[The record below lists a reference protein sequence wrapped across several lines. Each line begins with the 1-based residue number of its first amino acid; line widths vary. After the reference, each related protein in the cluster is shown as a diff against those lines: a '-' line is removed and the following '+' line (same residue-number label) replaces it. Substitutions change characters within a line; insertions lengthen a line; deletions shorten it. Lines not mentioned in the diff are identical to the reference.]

1 MCLPASDNRW
11 RDETA
16 VTAQFAVARTGQI
29 GVGLKDRALRSSPL
43 NSREAMPVRA
53 SGDPASAE
61 HGGPIAPHS
70 ARLPTVEA
78 KPQDVS
84 RELRLLQQTEHLA
97 SVGGW
102 EFDFKTRALFWTDE
116 TYRIHET
123 SPAELTPDIDSAL
136 AFFLPDSRE
145 LLDRAIRTADQEG
158 EPWDLE
164 LEITTARGRTIDVRV
179 TGVVQVENGI
189 AVRAFGAVQ
198 DITARKR
205 LEHRL
210 LAAGKMESIGRMAG
224 GLAHDFNNWITAILS
239 YSEVA
244 LRTTAQ
250 SSPEHEAVLRIR
262 QAAEHATS
270 LTRQLISLARP
281 RPSTT
286 AVIDIN
292 ELIQSALPLLTGSI
306 DRSISFGV
314 QLCEGPLYARVNAS
328 QLRQVVMNLILNARD
343 AMPGGGRIDI
353 STRAGEA
360 GEAGMGACKGT
371 GVGKE
376 DAGDVLLILTDTGEG
391 MTRETL
397 DHLFEPFFTTKPG
410 GKGTGL
416 GLATCYSIIKAIGGD
431 IHVSSTPGC
440 GSTFTIMLPR
450 AAVPAAAV

>member
-1 MCLPASDNRW
+1 M
-11 RDETA
+11 
-16 VTAQFAVARTGQI
+16 
-29 GVGLKDRALRSSPL
+29 

-53 SGDPASAE
+53 TGDPVSAE
-61 HGGPIAPHS
+61 HGGPTDPQS
-70 ARLPTVEA
+70 TPLQTVEA

-84 RELRLLQQTEHLA
+84 RELRLLQQAEHLA
-97 SVGGW
+97 AVGGW

-123 SPAELTPDIDSAL
+123 SPRELTPDIDSAL
-136 AFFLPDSRE
+136 AFFLPESRE
-145 LLDRAIRTADQEG
+145 LLDQAIRKADQEG

-164 LEITTARGRTIDVRV
+164 LEIRTARGRTVDVRV
-179 TGVVQVENGI
+179 TGVVQMENGV

-198 DITARKR
+198 DITGRKQ

-239 YSEVA
+239 YSDVA
-244 LRTTAQ
+244 LRTMVQ
-250 SSPEHEAVLRIR
+250 NSPEHEAILRIR

-281 RPSTT
+281 RAATT

-306 DRSISFGV
+306 DRTISFGI
-314 QLCEGPLYARVNAS
+314 QLCEGPLHARVNAT
-328 QLRQVVMNLILNARD
+328 QLRQVLMNLILNARD
-343 AMPGGGRIDI
+343 AMPGGGQIDI
-353 STRAGEA
+353 KTRAEEGRTQ
-360 GEAGMGACKGT
+360 GLRT
-371 GVGKE
+371 GVTAGGGE
-376 DAGDVLLILTDTGEG
+376 SDRGDVLLILTDSGEG
-391 MTRETL
+391 MTKETL
-397 DHLFEPFFTTKPG
+397 EHLFEPFFTTKPG

-416 GLATCYSIIKAIGGD
+416 GLATCYSIIKASGGE
-431 IHVSSTPGC
+431 IQVSSAPGE

-450 AAVPAAAV
+450 AASPAAVQNSPP